1 MDKKFISF
9 LLTTVNRTEVDQ
21 QQATTPL
28 IDETENPST
37 AGPSSSSVGAAEDTM
52 TVASKELTPLKAS
65 QDEFVDARPI
75 DEGIISSIYG
85 FVKKAA
91 VVGCVYFVGYMG
103 WSVAWL
109 IGPVILSVVKDQ
121 WRKESDRKRN
131 DAKVIAQTDEKRVI
145 LARLNDLPSW
155 VSWNWN
161 SC

>member
-1 MDKKFISF
+1 
-9 LLTTVNRTEVDQ
+9 
-21 QQATTPL
+21 
-28 IDETENPST
+28 
-37 AGPSSSSVGAAEDTM
+37 M

-65 QDEFVDARPI
+65 QTEFVDARPI
-75 DEGIISSIYG
+75 DEGIISSIYS

-91 VVGCVYFVGYMG
+91 VVGCVYIVGYMG

-155 VSWNWN
+155 VSCSIRFFTTCVRLTVTVGHRYLFTIILIVDFTSFWKVINVHPRHVEN
-161 SC
+161 KLY